1 MSGVL
6 ADYAKFRVYGGSICA
21 IVISLSLIFAGIMIV
36 RQPKIYTKSTDAK
49 VTKATPTTVTLS
61 YLGHTS
67 IEIPNTKNLKV
78 DQTIKVYYDPKNIE
92 NCVLDD
98 PKYNTGWIFLGVG
111 ILISVVSSSTIAV
124 FSSTS
129 NDTKAV
135 IGGVVGASNAA
146 GVAERVLFR
155 D

>member
-1 MSGVL
+1 
-6 ADYAKFRVYGGSICA
+6 
-21 IVISLSLIFAGIMIV
+21 LIFAGIMIV

-49 VTKATPTTVTLS
+49 VTEVTDKTATIS

-67 IEIPNTKNLKV
+67 YLPVTYNNTNTKV
-78 DQTIKVYYDPKNIE
+78 DQIIKVYYDPKNVG
-92 NCVLDD
+92 NHVLED

-146 GVAERVLFR
+146 GVAERVFFR
-155 D
+155 N